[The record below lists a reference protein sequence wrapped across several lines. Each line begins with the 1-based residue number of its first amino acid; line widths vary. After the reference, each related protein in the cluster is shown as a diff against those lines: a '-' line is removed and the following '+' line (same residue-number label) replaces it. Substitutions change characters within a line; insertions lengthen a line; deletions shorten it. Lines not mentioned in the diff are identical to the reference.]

1 MADHLLQPG
10 FALNEEGFPTTPGY
24 AFTPVLTDAPL
35 RARTSPLRYKE
46 WDFYQITNPRY
57 TLQVTLGHVSYAG
70 AIDVVL
76 FDYNGLRRRLTLPMI
91 LPFRKLGLAPKADAE
106 GTVSYRDDRYAI
118 SVTTEPC
125 RRVIEADILH
135 SRYGA
140 CRLRLQLDYRPDDQ
154 GILVLT
160 PFRQPR
166 CFYHNYKQNCMTV
179 SGFLALGD
187 GFRADFDPSDSFAV
201 LDWGRGVLPFRHRW
215 WWSNGSCRLPDG
227 SLFGFNFG
235 VFGDNSFATENALF
249 YQGKAIKL
257 GNVTYTRGACFD
269 QPFRFRDDADR
280 IDLTMTPFFD
290 NHTSIKALVVSNEC
304 HQVFGRFDGF
314 VTLDDGKRLNVCDMI
329 GFCEEARNQW

>member
-1 MADHLLQPG
+1 MADRLLQPG

-125 RRVIEADILH
+125 RRLIEADILH

-187 GFRADFDPSDSFAV
+187 GFRADFDPSDSAFSPSAIV
-201 LDWGRGVLPFRHRW
+201 GGGPTALA
-215 WWSNGSCRLPDG
+215 
-227 SLFGFNFG
+227 GFPT
-235 VFGDNSFATENALF
+235 DLCSDSISAYSATTLS
-249 YQGKAIKL
+249 QPKTL
-257 GNVTYTRGACFD
+257 CF
-269 QPFRFRDDADR
+269 
-280 IDLTMTPFFD
+280 
-290 NHTSIKALVVSNEC
+290 IKAKPQNSATSLIHAAPVSINLSASATT
-304 HQVFGRFDGF
+304 R
-314 VTLDDGKRLNVCDMI
+314 I
-329 GFCEEARNQW
+329 GSI